1 MIFDHKIFPS
11 ESPIF
16 WTNITKKFPWNPTMK
31 PSHLWFFFVCA
42 SFFFVGFSRNKKQRV
57 ACHFCILQE
66 SRLNTLDRFRKG
78 EFRLLVATD
87 VIGRG
92 IDIPQV
98 SHVIVFD
105 MGSIDDYV
113 HRIGR
118 TARGKEGHGKVT

>member
-1 MIFDHKIFPS
+1 
-11 ESPIF
+11 
-16 WTNITKKFPWNPTMK
+16 
-31 PSHLWFFFVCA
+31 
-42 SFFFVGFSRNKKQRV
+42 
-57 ACHFCILQE
+57 
-66 SRLNTLDRFRKG
+66 LDRFRKG

>member
-1 MIFDHKIFPS
+1 MFGI
-11 ESPIF
+11 
-16 WTNITKKFPWNPTMK
+16 
-31 PSHLWFFFVCA
+31 
-42 SFFFVGFSRNKKQRV
+42 
-57 ACHFCILQE
+57 QE
-66 SRLNTLDRFRKG
+66 ARLNTLDRFRKG

-118 TARGKEGHGKVT
+118 TARGKDGHGKVTWLWSWILSTNLSRIHAEDWED

>member
-1 MIFDHKIFPS
+1 M
-11 ESPIF
+11 
-16 WTNITKKFPWNPTMK
+16 NPHHEN
-31 PSHLWFFFVCA
+31 PHLWIFFLCVLPYFLL
-42 SFFFVGFSRNKKQRV
+42 GFPVKKQTFLPFL
-57 ACHFCILQE
+57 HWLQE

>member
-1 MIFDHKIFPS
+1 MFSPFFLGGYGSPVETPKKTWGPHPS
-11 ESPIF
+11 F
-16 WTNITKKFPWNPTMK
+16 
-31 PSHLWFFFVCA
+31 
-42 SFFFVGFSRNKKQRV
+42 G
-57 ACHFCILQE
+57 ILQE

-118 TARGKEGHGKVT
+118 TARGKDGHGKVT